1 MIWLAWRQHR
11 KQALFGLG
19 VVALLALIM
28 IPSGIAIHR
37 SFVDTGYAA
46 CLDGF
51 GRAEFVPL
59 AQVNGCEQARDAFRN
74 GQDSWQIFATLLIFL
89 PLLAGMF
96 WGAPLVARETEA
108 GTHHLVWT
116 QGVTR
121 RRWALTKFGLVGLG
135 VLFAAVAYS
144 LLLTW
149 WVKPL
154 SRATGGGFG
163 FLIFDLHGIVPIGY
177 TLFALAVG
185 ILAGAVT
192 RKVLPAMAVT
202 LVGFVAVRALVEFA
216 ARPFF
221 LAPKSRTFKVA
232 TTEIPNPASQDW
244 LLSYSLHDSNGPDS
258 NGGYAFCEPS
268 VTCPDEGWFNFH
280 VYQPG
285 DRFWLFQYIET
296 GIYLALTA
304 LLLYLAI
311 RLVRRRIT

>member
-1 MIWLAWRQHR
+1 MIWLVWRQHR

-19 VVALLALIM
+19 VLALLALVM

-46 CLDGF
+46 CLHAF
-51 GRAEFVPL
+51 GSANFVPL
-59 AQVNGCEQARDAFRN
+59 AEANGCEQAREAFRN
-74 GQDSWQIFATLLIFL
+74 GREDWQIFGTLLIFL
-89 PLLAGMF
+89 PLLAGLF
-96 WGAPLVARETEA
+96 WGAPMVARETEA

-135 VLFAAVAYS
+135 TLIAAVAYS
-144 LLLTW
+144 ALLTW
-149 WVKPL
+149 WVGPL
-154 SRATGGGFG
+154 SLATGGGFG
-163 FLIFDLHGIVPIGY
+163 FIIFDLHGIVPIGY
-177 TLFALAVG
+177 TLFALALG
-185 ILAGAVT
+185 IFAGAAM

-202 LVGFVAVRALVEFA
+202 LAGFVAVRAAVEFA
-216 ARPFF
+216 ARPWF
-221 LAPKSRTFKVA
+221 LLPKSRTFKVA

-244 LLSYSLHDSNGPDS
+244 LLSYSIHDVDGPGYSNG
-258 NGGYAFCEPS
+258 YAYCEPS
-268 VTCPDEGWFNFH
+268 VTCPDDGRFNFH

-296 GIYLALTA
+296 GIFLVLAAVLV
-304 LLLYLAI
+304 LLAI